1 MYHDGL
7 RPIMPEFMNGNMSRK
22 ELAGISF
29 AISIGFITG
38 FAMPITLATG
48 IIVIHIVLL
57 TADIIGVSLN
67 NTKLAVLIGTV
78 YGALITI
85 ALDGLINGF
94 SYLPV
99 NFLAALA
106 SVGDPIIYAFVAAR
120 L

>member
-1 MYHDGL
+1 M
-7 RPIMPEFMNGNMSRK
+7 GNRHYRYSYRFANSRYYW
-22 ELAGISF
+22 
-29 AISIGFITG
+29 
-38 FAMPITLATG
+38 
-48 IIVIHIVLL
+48 
-57 TADIIGVSLN
+57 VSLN